1 MIDTMISSSVLILA
15 IAALRLILK
24 DKISPNIRYGLWGLV
39 VLRLAWPVFGP
50 YIYGPLKG
58 LADPLRS
65 RFSVMNAADAVHRQ
79 VIAGTSLEYLAD
91 NVATGHVYHFD
102 SAGQTVTLAQRAAG
116 IDWQLW
122 IMVIWVLGSMLLG
135 LWMLMVNRRFHRML
149 VSRRKVFYGTMP
161 VFVTERVYVVEG
173 IQSPCYYGWG
183 TDEGI
188 YIPVSASD
196 DYQKLC
202 HILAHEMSHV
212 SNGDRYWG
220 ILRCGLLCL
229 YWVNPLIWLAA
240 VLSRQDCELACDEAA
255 VKLLGERERFA
266 YGRTLVGMI
275 EARGRGK
282 GICSVATTMTAGPRT
297 VRERIRILA
306 AHPKTTGAM
315 MAAVAGAV
323 LLLGACTF
331 TGSVETTGTQDVPSV
346 AENVIRGIDT
356 QSQPS
361 QEQRETEAVPIG
373 QGDMLT
379 LVGVE
384 QWGNFYEL
392 TMERR
397 EAESGRP
404 LPIPRDYRETI
415 QVTSYMD
422 ADGTVLSGDGRPDRG
437 YGYMQAGPEEFVIS
451 IWNAGHA
458 GAFKIS
464 ITQDDRSVEYLF
476 TTDDRELLDAYTC
489 HQLIEG
495 PDQTQAALVAVEEYP
510 NAFSMHFQGA
520 DEDEAAG
527 FADNHQIGIQL
538 EGYGD
543 EEHLYEPVIQQR
555 DGRDIYLL
563 FCFDEDVFP
572 DADVKR
578 VAVLRDGLKSGIYSA
593 LGVDMISSK
602 VYDTALRFCRAYL
615 SGDVKT
621 AGECSTFSRKELED
635 TVAVDDSELPELR
648 IQYHPDLK
656 EVYAEAVYRFKE
668 EGEDSYTYLNLELK
682 YAYGEWKVTWKGFEK

>member
-1 MIDTMISSSVLILA
+1 
-15 IAALRLILK
+15 
-24 DKISPNIRYGLWGLV
+24 
-39 VLRLAWPVFGP
+39 
-50 YIYGPLKG
+50 
-58 LADPLRS
+58 
-65 RFSVMNAADAVHRQ
+65 
-79 VIAGTSLEYLAD
+79 
-91 NVATGHVYHFD
+91 
-102 SAGQTVTLAQRAAG
+102 
-116 IDWQLW
+116 
-122 IMVIWVLGSMLLG
+122 
-135 LWMLMVNRRFHRML
+135 
-149 VSRRKVFYGTMP
+149 
-161 VFVTERVYVVEG
+161 
-173 IQSPCYYGWG
+173 
-183 TDEGI
+183 
-188 YIPVSASD
+188 
-196 DYQKLC
+196 
-202 HILAHEMSHV
+202 
-212 SNGDRYWG
+212 
-220 ILRCGLLCL
+220 
-229 YWVNPLIWLAA
+229 
-240 VLSRQDCELACDEAA
+240 
-255 VKLLGERERFA
+255 
-266 YGRTLVGMI
+266 
-275 EARGRGK
+275 
-282 GICSVATTMTAGPRT
+282 
-297 VRERIRILA
+297 
-306 AHPKTTGAM
+306 
-315 MAAVAGAV
+315 
-323 LLLGACTF
+323 
-331 TGSVETTGTQDVPSV
+331 
-346 AENVIRGIDT
+346 
-356 QSQPS
+356 
-361 QEQRETEAVPIG
+361 
-373 QGDMLT
+373 
-379 LVGVE
+379 
-384 QWGNFYEL
+384 
-392 TMERR
+392 
-397 EAESGRP
+397 
-404 LPIPRDYRETI
+404 
-415 QVTSYMD
+415 MD

-464 ITQDDRSVEYLF
+464 IIQDDRSVEYLF

-602 VYDTALRFCRAYL
+602 VYDTAMRFCRAYL
-615 SGDVKT
+615 SGGIKQP
-621 AGECSTFSRKELED
+621 GMQYIFRKELEIQWPWM
-635 TVAVDDSELPELR
+635 TQNCLELR

>member
-1 MIDTMISSSVLILA
+1 MIDTMISSSALILA
-15 IAALRLILK
+15 IVLLRLILK

-39 VLRLAWPVFGP
+39 VLRLVWPVFGT
-50 YIYGPLKG
+50 YIYVPLKG

-79 VIAGTSLEYLAD
+79 VIAGTSLEYLTD
-91 NVATGHVYHFD
+91 NVATGHVYHFSD
-102 SAGQTVTLAQRAAG
+102 AGQTVTLAQRAAG

-122 IMVIWVLGSMLLG
+122 IMVVWVLGSMLLG
-135 LWMLMVNRRFHRML
+135 LWMFMVNSRFHKML
-149 VSRRKVFYGTMP
+149 ISRRKQFYGTMP

-188 YIPVSASD
+188 YVPDSVVN
-196 DYQKLC
+196 DYQKLR

-229 YWVNPLIWLAA
+229 YWVNPLVWLAA

-275 EARGRGK
+275 EARGKGK
-282 GICSVATTMTAGPRT
+282 GIFSAATTMTAGPRII
-297 VRERIRILA
+297 RERIRILA
-306 AHPKTTGAM
+306 AHQKTTRAM

-331 TGSVETTGTQDVPSV
+331 TGSVETAGNGDVLSV
-346 AENVIRGIDT
+346 AETVIHGNDT
-356 QSQPS
+356 QPQVP
-361 QEQRETEAVPIG
+361 QEEGETEAVPIG
-373 QGDMLT
+373 QGDMLA
-379 LVGVE
+379 LVGVG
-384 QWGNFYEL
+384 QWGDFYEL

-397 EAESGRP
+397 EAGSGRP
-404 LPIPRDYRETI
+404 LPVPRDYRENVK
-415 QVTSYMD
+415 VTSYTD
-422 ADGTVLSGDGRPDRG
+422 ADGTILSGDGRPDRG
-437 YGYMQAGPEEFVIS
+437 YGYMQTDPEEFVIS
-451 IWNAGHA
+451 IWNAEHA

-464 ITQDDRSVEYLF
+464 IAQDGRSVEYLF
-476 TTDDRELLDAYTC
+476 AADDREVLDAYTC
-489 HQLIEG
+489 HQVMEG
-495 PDQTQAALVAVEEYP
+495 PDQTRAALVSVEEYP

-520 DEDEAAG
+520 DEEEAAG
-527 FADNHQIGIQL
+527 FADNHRIGIQL

-543 EEHLYEPVIQQR
+543 EGHLYEPVIQQR
-555 DGRDIYLL
+555 DGRDIYVL
-563 FCFDEDVFP
+563 FCFDKDVFP
-572 DADVKR
+572 DAGVR
-578 VAVLRDGLKSGIYSA
+578 SVAVLEDGLQSGVYSA

-602 VYDTALRFCRAYL
+602 VYDTALRFCQAYL

-621 AGECSTFSRKELED
+621 AGECSVFSRKELENP
-635 TVAVDDSELPELR
+635 VSMDDSEPPELR
-648 IQYHPDLK
+648 IRYQPDLK